1 MTLRIALA
9 QIRSQVGDIDGNVER
24 VLEAWSRAAEAGADL
39 VVFTE
44 LTTTGYPPEDLLL
57 KPEFVRA
64 NLDAVTHL
72 AEKGPAGTVA
82 VIGYVGTEEGD
93 LVRDDPAQPQGWEVA
108 SAAGVALTNSAA
120 VLADG
125 RVVATYD
132 KFRLPNYG
140 VFDEARYFTPRDEPL
155 VVHVAGVPVGI
166 TVCEDLWVEP
176 GPVGHAADHGAKL
189 VVNLNASPYHRGKRA
204 EREDWAARHVGRD
217 GVWLAYVNVV
227 GGQDDVV
234 FDGDSFLMS
243 PDGEVVARGA
253 QFSPDLVVVDLPM
266 QADADAAEPD
276 GALRL
281 AGHAADRPTL
291 PPPATLERLDPV
303 GEVWH
308 ALVTA
313 TRDYCQRNGFT
324 EAVIGL
330 SGGIDS
336 AVTAAVAADALGGEH
351 VLGVAMP
358 SPYSSEHSLE
368 DARALAANLG
378 SIYHELPIEA
388 PMRAV
393 GEALGDLVV
402 TGFGEQQGDGRQAG
416 VAYENIQARL
426 RGLLVMALSNERG
439 SIVLTTGNKSEY
451 AVGYATL
458 YGDMAGG
465 FAPLKDV
472 PKLLVYELA
481 RWRNAMGAVIP
492 PSTIDKPPSAEL
504 RPDQRDDDSLP
515 PYEILDDIIEGY
527 VEQDLGVAGLVAR
540 GHDEATVRQVLHLVD
555 RAEFKRRQS
564 APGPKVTCRAFGRER
579 RVPMT
584 NGWRNTTGD

>member
-1 MTLRIALA
+1 MPLRLALA

-24 VLEAWSRAAEAGADL
+24 VLDAWRRAADLGADL

-57 KPEFVRA
+57 KPEFLRA
-64 NLDAVTHL
+64 NLDAVRRL
-72 AEKGPAGTVA
+72 ATEGPHGTVA
-82 VIGYVGTEEGD
+82 LVGYVGTEEDD
-93 LVRDDPAQPQGWEVA
+93 LVADDPADHTGWEVA
-108 SAAGVALTNSAA
+108 SAAGVSLTNSAA

-125 RVVATYD
+125 AVVATYD

-155 VVHVAGVPVGI
+155 VVRVAGVPVGVTI
-166 TVCEDLWVEP
+166 CEDLWLEP
-176 GPVGHAADHGAKL
+176 GPVGRAAQAGAKL
-189 VVNLNASPYHRGKRA
+189 VANLNASPYHRGKHA
-204 EREDWAARHVGRD
+204 EREDWARRHVRRD
-217 GVWLAYVNVV
+217 GTWLAYVNVV

-234 FDGDSFLMS
+234 FDGDSFLLG
-243 PDGEVVARGA
+243 PDGEVTARGA
-253 QFSPDLVVVDLPM
+253 QFAEDLVVVDVPVET
-266 QADADAAEPD
+266 AEVTAACDLD
-276 GALRL
+276 GHTGDRPVL
-281 AGHAADRPTL
+281 AGQQAA
-291 PPPATLERLDPV
+291 ERLDPV

-308 ALVTA
+308 ALVLA
-313 TRDYCQRNGFT
+313 TRDYCHRNGFE
-324 EAVIGL
+324 EAIIGL

-336 AVTAAVAADALGGEH
+336 AVVAAVAADALGGEH

-358 SPYSSEHSLE
+358 SPYSSQHSLD
-368 DARALAANLG
+368 DAESLAKNFG
-378 SIYHELPIEA
+378 SPYHVLQIEE
-388 PMRAV
+388 PMAAV
-393 GEALGDLVV
+393 GRVLGDLVV
-402 TGFGEQQGDGRQAG
+402 TGFGEQRGDDREAG

-426 RGLLVMALSNERG
+426 RGVLVMALSNERG

-481 RWRNAMGAVIP
+481 RWRNAQGDGELVP
-492 PSTIDKPPSAEL
+492 VNTIEKAPSAEL

-527 VEQDLGVAGLVAR
+527 VERDLGLRALVER
-540 GHDEATVRQVLHLVD
+540 GHDEATVRRVVQLVD
-555 RAEFKRRQS
+555 RAEYKRRQA

-584 NGWRNTTGD
+584 NDWQG